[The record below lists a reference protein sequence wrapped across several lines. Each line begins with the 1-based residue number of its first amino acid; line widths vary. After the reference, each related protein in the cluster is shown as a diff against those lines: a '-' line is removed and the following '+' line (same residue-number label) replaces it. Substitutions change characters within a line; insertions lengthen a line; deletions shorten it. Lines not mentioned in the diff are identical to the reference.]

1 VRILHLSDSSLP
13 DRRVERSAISAV
25 KRGHKCFFA
34 GSTREGIAPD
44 RYVFKETFSISW
56 SPARKLHLPHFWGGL
71 VSKVKEIIDYT
82 NPHLIHAHDVFAG
95 KVCLEIGVP
104 FVYDSHEFWSKDMPL
119 KLVRRGLQVLSVK
132 RIIARSFGL
141 NQWANWQKE
150 IVSETPTLTVSQRA
164 VISLNKISRDVFLLP
179 NFPFKSEVEEIR
191 FQAKEDDFWCTY
203 IGNDLTVPAKH
214 RNIAHLPTVFSDPE
228 TGNLAVIGDRRL
240 ESTAKIRSLGF
251 LPYNEMLDRLS
262 SYHVGLLTW
271 TPLPYHKY
279 CLPNKVADYAHAGL
293 VTVLTSSLES
303 AVEILGKYC
312 IVIKEPSELPLILKD
327 LCKKKNQLE
336 NMSREIVDF
345 ARSKLIWDG
354 YEDNIFN
361 AYKIAIEADGM
372 R

>member
-1 VRILHLSDSSLP
+1 MEQRH
-13 DRRVERSAISAV
+13 AIKTGQA
-25 KRGHKCFFA
+25 GTA
-34 GSTREGIAPD
+34 GSLREKDHSQIIWI
-44 RYVFKETFSISW
+44 ESI
-56 SPARKLHLPHFWGGL
+56 
-71 VSKVKEIIDYT
+71 
-82 NPHLIHAHDVFAG
+82 
-95 KVCLEIGVP
+95 
-104 FVYDSHEFWSKDMPL
+104 
-119 KLVRRGLQVLSVK
+119 
-132 RIIARSFGL
+132 
-141 NQWANWQKE
+141 ANWQKE

-164 VISLNKISRDVFLLP
+164 VINLNKISRDVFLLP
-179 NFPFKSEVEEIR
+179 NFPFKSEVEKIR
-191 FQAKEDDFWCTY
+191 FQEKENDFWCTY

-312 IVIKEPSELPLILKD
+312 IVIKEPSELPFILKD